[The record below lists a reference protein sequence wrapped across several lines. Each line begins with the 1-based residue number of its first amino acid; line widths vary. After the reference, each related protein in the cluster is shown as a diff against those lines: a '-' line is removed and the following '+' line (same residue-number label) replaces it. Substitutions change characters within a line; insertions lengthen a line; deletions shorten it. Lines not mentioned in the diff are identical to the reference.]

1 MAESYYF
8 HKIDVKDNFKKV
20 VEDIF
25 ADEDIYNDLK
35 TDVYVIANKKQ
46 ERTSF
51 PCIYIDVISVSNA
64 DRMNSSTS
72 IQRYSDF
79 TISFDIYSK
88 TLKKYAQDDA
98 VTRMAEYLVSGIQK
112 KYNCLVLEMQQPLP
126 NLDRTV
132 SREQV
137 RFSGTLDNLD
147 NNIYSN

>member
-1 MAESYYF
+1 MTDSYYF
-8 HKIDVKDNFKKV
+8 HKIDVKNNFKKV

-25 ADEDIYNDLK
+25 NNEDIYNDLK

-46 ERTSF
+46 DRTSF
-51 PCIYIDVISVSNA
+51 PCIFIDIMSVSSVE
-64 DRMNSSTS
+64 RMNTSTS
-72 IQRYSDF
+72 IQRFSDF

-98 VTRMAEYLVSGIQK
+98 ATKIAEYLIDGIQK
-112 KYNCLVLEMQQPLP
+112 TYNCLVLEMQQPLP